1 MTAFPNL
8 AARWV
13 LAGVAGVGAGHLRAA
28 EKPVSF
34 REQIAPILLEQC
46 QTCHGPTQQKG
57 GYRLDTFEFLS
68 RNTDDGDP
76 NLVPG
81 QPEKSNL
88 YNLLVARE
96 ADDRMPQKA
105 DPLPREQTE
114 LMKRWIAEG
123 AKFDGGEA
131 AAALVEIVP
140 ARVHPKAPDA
150 YRLPLPVTAL
160 AFSPDG
166 SELFAGGLREL
177 TVWNPAD
184 GTLLRRITNVAPR
197 TFALTFSNDGALLA
211 AAGGAPGEYGEVRLY
226 DPKTGEMRRQI
237 VSSTDAVLDVKFS
250 PDGKLLVTAG
260 ADHSLSIFDAAT
272 GVRRHHLAVHS
283 DAVTAVAVSPDSKL
297 VASVGL
303 DRAAKVFDAAS
314 GKLVA
319 TYRDHQAALYAVA
332 FTPDGKQVMT
342 AGRDKALHE
351 WNVSDGKKVRE
362 LGGQGDILRLLVSGD
377 QIYLGG
383 SGKKVTQATA
393 ADLRAGRMF
402 NGQNDWVYSEA
413 IHPATQRIA
422 AGGYDGTVVIWNLAD
437 GKPVTSFIASPGY
450 KPDAVAA
457 STAQ

>member
-1 MTAFPNL
+1 MTAFPHL
-8 AARWV
+8 VARCLLV
-13 LAGVAGVGAGHLRAA
+13 GIAGVWPGDLRAA

-57 GYRLDTFEFLS
+57 GYRIDTFEFLS
-68 RNTDDGDP
+68 RSTDDGDP

-81 QPEKSNL
+81 KPEKSNL
-88 YNLLVARE
+88 YNLLVARD

-105 DPLPREQTE
+105 DPLPRELTE

-123 AKFDGGEA
+123 AKFDGGEPT
-131 AAALVEIVP
+131 AALVEIVP

-150 YRLPLPVTAL
+150 YRLPMPVTAL
-160 AFSPDG
+160 IFSPDG

-177 TVWNPAD
+177 TVWNAAD

-197 TFALTFSNDGALLA
+197 IFALTFSNDGALLA

-226 DPKTGEMRRQI
+226 DPKTGEMRQQI

-250 PDGKLLVTAG
+250 PDGKLLVIAG
-260 ADHSLSIFDAAT
+260 ADHSLSIFDAIT
-272 GVRRHHLAVHS
+272 GVRRHRLAVYS
-283 DAVTAVAVSPDSKL
+283 DAVTAIAISPDSKL

-319 TYRDHQAALYAVA
+319 AYRDHQAALYAVA

-342 AGRDKALHE
+342 AGRDKALHA

-362 LGGQGDILRLLVSGD
+362 QGVQGDVLRLLVSGD
-377 QIYLGG
+377 QIYIGG
-383 SGKKVTQATA
+383 SGKRITQANR
-393 ADLRAGRMF
+393 ADLKPGRIF
-402 NGQNDWVYSEA
+402 DGLNDWVYSLA

-422 AGGYDGTVVIWNLAD
+422 AGCYDGTVAIWNLAG

-450 KPDAVAA
+450 KADAVAA
-457 STAQ
+457 SAAK

>member
-1 MTAFPNL
+1 MNIDSIL
-8 AARWV
+8 AARGV
-13 LAGVAGVGAGHLRAA
+13 LAAVTVVWAGHLRAA

-105 DPLPREQTE
+105 DPLPRGQTD

-140 ARVHPKAPDA
+140 ARVHLKAPDA

-177 TVWNPAD
+177 TVWSVAD
-184 GTLLRRITNVAPR
+184 GTLLRRITNIAPR

-211 AAGGAPGEYGEVRLY
+211 VAGGAPGEYGEVRLY

-250 PDGKLLVTAG
+250 PDGKLLVTGG

-283 DAVTAVAVSPDSKL
+283 DAVTAVAVSPDNKL

-314 GKLVA
+314 GRLVA

-342 AGRDKALHE
+342 AGLDKALHA

-362 LGGQGDILRLLVSGD
+362 LGVQGNVLRLLVSGD
-377 QIYLGG
+377 QFYIAG
-383 SGKKVTQATA
+383 SGKRVTQANS
-393 ADLRAGRMF
+393 ADLRPGRIF
-402 NGQNDWVYSEA
+402 DGLNDWVYSEA
-413 IHPATQRIA
+413 IHPASQRIA
-422 AGGYDGTVVIWNLAD
+422 AGCYDGTVAIWNLAG

-450 KPDAVAA
+450 KADAVAA
-457 STAQ
+457 STAK